1 MFGRYKMYQV
11 LAILIFLDITITIL
25 AVKYFGAEELNPL
38 CFDFSWFMSI
48 KIVLSAV
55 CIYVI
60 YKYQEDKYVGY
71 AVFMSVVLYTI
82 ILINNLWYTVNYLYY

>member
-1 MFGRYKMYQV
+1 MKNIKIYHV
-11 LAILIFLDITITIL
+11 LAILIFLDIVITIFS
-25 AVKYFGAEELNPL
+25 VKYLGAIELNPL
-38 CFDFSWFMSI
+38 CFDFSVFMII
-48 KIVLSAV
+48 KIILSAV

-82 ILINNLWYTVNYLYY
+82 ILINNLWHTVNYLYY